1 MLLISGKSHFSGMG
15 INYTWCERHRT
26 KETTSEVLQKLCLEL
41 DALSGDKLI
50 DEEGASMTRMS
61 PKHSCSLEL
70 L

>member
-1 MLLISGKSHFSGMG
+1 MVNLTLVAWELITLDVRDTEQK
-15 INYTWCERHRT
+15 
-26 KETTSEVLQKLCLEL
+26 KLTSEVLQKLCLEL

-50 DEEGASMTRMS
+50 DEEGASMARIS

>member
-1 MLLISGKSHFSGMG
+1 MLLISGKSHFGGMG
-15 INYTWCERHRT
+15 INYTWCERYRT

-50 DEEGASMTRMS
+50 DEEGASMARMS